1 MMNKERTMTQKD
13 EEWEN
18 YLLSI
23 GVVNLNDDAE
33 ISRKLATSKDEQI
46 DNEPFSVLREKV
58 ERDSPEYQSALRD
71 AIEEITTDTGKPIEL
86 LSREDIVNWLLSLG
100 D

>member
-1 MMNKERTMTQKD
+1 MNEQDK
-13 EEWEN
+13 EWEE

-23 GVVNLNDDAE
+23 GVTNLNDEGE

-46 DNEPFSVLREKV
+46 DIEPFGVLREEV
-58 ERDSPEYQSALRD
+58 ERDNPEYQSALRD

-86 LSREDIVNWLLSLG
+86 LSREDIVNWLLPLG
-100 D
+100 G

>member
-1 MMNKERTMTQKD
+1 MGE
-13 EEWEN
+13 
-18 YLLSI
+18 LS
-23 GVVNLNDDAE
+23 LNDEGE

-46 DNEPFSVLREKV
+46 DIEPLGVLREEV
-58 ERDSPEYQSALRD
+58 ERSNPEYQSALRD